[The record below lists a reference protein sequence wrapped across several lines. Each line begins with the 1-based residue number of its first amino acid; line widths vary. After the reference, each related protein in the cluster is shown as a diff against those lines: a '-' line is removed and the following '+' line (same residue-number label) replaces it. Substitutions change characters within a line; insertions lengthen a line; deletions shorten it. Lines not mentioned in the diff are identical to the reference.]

1 MTEYQVL
8 WLNTTNTMTEYQN
21 AMTEYHE
28 YHECYNQIPNTMTE
42 YQMLWPN
49 TTNTKYYEY

>member
-1 MTEYQVL
+1 MTEYY
-8 WLNTTNTMTEYQN
+8 EYYDRIPN
-21 AMTEYHE
+21 AMTEYYE
-28 YHECYNQIPNTMTE
+28 YHEYYNWIPNTMTK